1 MPSKATGEE
10 TLDRSDESGGRVR
23 APSRPSV
30 EHTCMT
36 DPQKPITRRW
46 VARSAAALWALL
58 IAAFLLMP
66 LPPEQEDYLPGWLA
80 RLIGP
85 GFDKVVH
92 GALFFGFA
100 YFLLGALDTGRWR
113 KSLAFLVAVGYGAL
127 TEWLQ
132 PRISGRTG
140 EWGDVLADAA
150 GALAGVITVW
160 ALEVAKKRSRERSAR
175 LSA

>member
-1 MPSKATGEE
+1 MTNQ
-10 TLDRSDESGGRVR
+10 
-23 APSRPSV
+23 RP
-30 EHTCMT
+30 
-36 DPQKPITRRW
+36 IARRW

-58 IAAFLLMP
+58 IAALLLVP

-80 RLIGP
+80 RLIVP

-113 KSLAFLVAVGYGAL
+113 KPLAFLVAVAYGAL

-132 PRISGRTG
+132 PRISGRSG
-140 EWGDVLADAA
+140 EWNDLLADAA
-150 GALAGVITVW
+150 GALAGVVTVW
-160 ALEVAKKRSRERSAR
+160 AIEIAKKRSRERSAR